1 MPQLYASECC
11 GVVFAAGF
19 GADNIIDNAES
30 DVYEA
35 QRNGKCPNCR
45 KWNPDLK
52 LLEETD
58 SLLTADVEEL
68 KERLDEA
75 VEKNDDE

>member
-19 GADNIIDNAES
+19 GPDDIIDNAES

-35 QRNGKCPNCR
+35 QRNGKCPNCET
-45 KWNPDLK
+45 WNPDLK

-58 SLLTADVEEL
+58 SLLSADVEEL
-68 KERLDEA
+68 RERLEEA
-75 VEKNDDE
+75 AEDDE